1 MPEEVQQPTQQT
13 QVTTTS
19 KATNWKKIS
28 FTIVFIVGCVS
39 IIAGIY
45 WFLVV
50 NKTTEDSDLT
60 GPVPKVTTKTA
71 TESAKE
77 ATKSATPSSKKAEE
91 TESDAVLLKKVV
103 SEKTGISMDI
113 IIVDVEK
120 NTGKHATGLVTA
132 KGEMMGGGYWLA
144 LKTDGKWSVVFDGQS
159 TPECTLVDPSGFP
172 VNMVPECVDVNGN
185 VVTRN

>member
-1 MPEEVQQPTQQT
+1 MAEVPVQPQPTSKGINWKTILISSAIGGLIIVIGALGFYLIQGKSEDTATT
-13 QVTTTS
+13 QVTT
-19 KATNWKKIS
+19 
-28 FTIVFIVGCVS
+28 
-39 IIAGIY
+39 
-45 WFLVV
+45 
-50 NKTTEDSDLT
+50 
-60 GPVPKVTTKTA
+60 PKTA

-77 ATKSATPSSKKAEE
+77 ATKPATPSSKKAEE

-103 SEKTGISMDI
+103 SEKTGINMDI
-113 IIVDVEK
+113 IIVDVQK

-172 VNMVPECVDVNGN
+172 VNMVPECIDVNGN